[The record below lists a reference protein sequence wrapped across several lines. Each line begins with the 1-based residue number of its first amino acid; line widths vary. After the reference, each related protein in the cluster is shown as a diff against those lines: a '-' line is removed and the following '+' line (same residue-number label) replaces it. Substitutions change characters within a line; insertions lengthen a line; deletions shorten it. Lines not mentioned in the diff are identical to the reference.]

1 MNYTNILIYQVLR
14 KRATKNIRRKSIAHA
29 PAPPPAKLGEETNN
43 ESSSDSDEP
52 AELNMEKRL
61 AEASNEELFTIL
73 GLNVDAERCSGVATT
88 VSVTFSDASEDSTFH
103 FALRNGVLE
112 RLWSEPSEASRV
124 KVTATGEE
132 WRRIVLNKG
141 VGEDLT
147 MQRIVS
153 AEDQVSELKAFLYAF
168 DL

>member
-1 MNYTNILIYQVLR
+1 
-14 KRATKNIRRKSIAHA
+14 
-29 PAPPPAKLGEETNN
+29 
-43 ESSSDSDEP
+43 
-52 AELNMEKRL
+52 MEKRL
-61 AEASNEELFTIL
+61 SEASNEELFTIL

-88 VSVTFSDASEDSTFH
+88 LSMTFSDASEAEQSTFH
-103 FALRNGVLE
+103 LALRNGVLE
-112 RLWSEPSEASRV
+112 RLGRAPSEASRV
-124 KVTATGEE
+124 NVTATGEE

-153 AEDQVSELKAFLYAF
+153 AEDQVEELKAFLISF